1 MGYMNN
7 DGLLY
12 FWTKLKTIFVRKV
25 NNQTPDANGN
35 VNIDIPQAAT
45 ETPLAD
51 GTAAVGTSSKY
62 AREDH
67 KHPTDTTRAASSHTH
82 GNITNAGA
90 LQSTGVTI
98 GNNDCLV
105 VTDSSNSGKV
115 AKSSTVFDGSTET
128 KALSKKGTWV
138 DIPQKATA
146 APLMDGT
153 AAVGTSEKYAKE
165 DHRHPSDTSKQD
177 VLTFDDEP
185 TADSNN
191 PVKSGGILRAIDEQ
205 IQSARDDIAALVPN
219 PTTTTPKMNGTAALG
234 SEYEYARGD
243 HVHPVDTSRAP
254 IASPTFTGTPKAPTA
269 PVGTNNTQIATTQFV
284 TAAISQSKVGA
295 SVFKGV
301 VTTDTAISS
310 LTSYDAGWYWVVGAA
325 GTYVGQ
331 ACEAGDFIFCV
342 EEYASGY
349 SADDFRVVQ
358 NNIEAMTNAEIDTIL
373 AS

>member
-12 FWTKLKTIFVRKV
+12 FWTKLKTIFIRKI

-45 ETPLAD
+45 ETPLVD

-67 KHPTDTTRAASSHTH
+67 KHPTDTSRAASSHTH

-105 VTDSSNSGKV
+105 VTDSSNSAKV
-115 AKSSTVFDGSTET
+115 AKTSTVFDGSTET
-128 KALSKKGTWV
+128 QALSKKGTWV
-138 DIPQKATA
+138 DIPQKGTAT
-146 APLMDGT
+146 PLMDGT
-153 AAVGTSEKYAKE
+153 ASVGTSEKYAKE
-165 DHRHPSDTSKQD
+165 DHKHPSDTSKQD

-185 TADSNN
+185 TANSNN
-191 PVKSGGILRAIDEQ
+191 PVKSGGILAAIDNAVHGA
-205 IQSARDDIAALVPN
+205 SDDLAALIPN

-269 PVGTNNTQIATTQFV
+269 AAGTANTQIATTAFV
-284 TAAISQSKVGA
+284 ASEIARVTTGA

-301 VTTDTAISS
+301 VTANTEISS
-310 LTSYDAGWYWVVGAA
+310 LTSYNAGWYWVVGAA
-325 GTYVGQ
+325 GTYAGQ

-342 EEYASGY
+342 EDYAGGY